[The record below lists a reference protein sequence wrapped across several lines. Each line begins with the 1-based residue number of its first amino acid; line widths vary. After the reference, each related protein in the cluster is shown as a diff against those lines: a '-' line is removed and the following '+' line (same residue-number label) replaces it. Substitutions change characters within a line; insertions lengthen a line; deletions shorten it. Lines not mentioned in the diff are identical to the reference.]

1 LTLPWTLDVATRAHS
16 LAGVHPEAAEAFQ
29 ALITEAENL
38 GFARPYLSSV
48 FRTCGEQSGTAG
60 SSAGGGCHS
69 WHVFGRAVDVDLGSE
84 ATIDDYAA
92 LAETWE
98 LAGGTWGGRW
108 TEQYPPHGDYMHF
121 QWTPGLP
128 DAVPASWCPSDLA
141 AADCDE
147 HVRARWGQ
155 AQPAKAFRSGSRALV
170 IGGMVAA
177 ALGGASLGS
186 VVYRRSKVPALLL
199 GGGLLSI
206 AIGAVRR

>member
-1 LTLPWTLDVATRAHS
+1 LTFPWTLDVATRAHS

-29 ALITEAENL
+29 ALIAEAENL

-108 TEQYPPHGDYMHF
+108 IEQYPPLGDYMHF

-128 DAVPASWCPSDLA
+128 DAVPASWCPPDLA
-141 AADCDE
+141 AADCDK
-147 HVRARWGQ
+147 HVRARWPDPNAATKAATRANYAIAATAIGLVG
-155 AQPAKAFRSGSRALV
+155 ALGVAMPKQPAARIF
-170 IGGMVAA
+170 
-177 ALGGASLGS
+177 GGALLAGSALFLGRE
-186 VVYRRSKVPALLL
+186 VFR
-199 GGGLLSI
+199 
-206 AIGAVRR
+206 